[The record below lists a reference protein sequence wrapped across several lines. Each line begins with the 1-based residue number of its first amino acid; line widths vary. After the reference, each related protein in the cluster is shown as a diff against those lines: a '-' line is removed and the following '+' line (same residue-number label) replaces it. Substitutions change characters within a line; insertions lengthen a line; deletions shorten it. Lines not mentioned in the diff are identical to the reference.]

1 MELAVSGEG
10 LGSVCTLEEIL
21 KVIKNNGIRAIEI
34 WPENIPV
41 IEGKELVHKRF
52 YANRDIEKARDILE
66 QAGVR
71 VACVCLEPDL

>member
-41 IEGKELVHKRF
+41 IE
-52 YANRDIEKARDILE
+52 
-66 QAGVR
+66 
-71 VACVCLEPDL
+71 